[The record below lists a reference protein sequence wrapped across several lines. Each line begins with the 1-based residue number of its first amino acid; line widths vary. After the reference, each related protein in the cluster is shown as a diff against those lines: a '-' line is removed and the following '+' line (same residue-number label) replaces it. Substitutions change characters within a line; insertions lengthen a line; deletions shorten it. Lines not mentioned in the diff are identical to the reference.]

1 MTRAKNHRVPGTTLL
16 KIARLLL
23 SERLVSAV
31 VQPTICDLQREVTG
45 AGPGRIGRLRAQGRG
60 YCAFWK
66 VVLIAPFASGLSRDG
81 DGGVFAF
88 PDSVARLSVGSI
100 VLALLALA
108 GPHVGA
114 SVSILCAGAALFAIV
129 IHRWYQRHPSELPA
143 PPASEQKGSPRI
155 NFSSTQVAG
164 NVGGLI
170 FAVGSVFIVAVG
182 VPSVIWFLFTAIA
195 AGCVVAW
202 ALARWRTS
210 HPHGGLPDKGIV
222 LR

>member
-1 MTRAKNHRVPGTTLL
+1 MTRGTNRRVPGAMLL
-16 KIARLLL
+16 KIARALF
-23 SERLVSAV
+23 SERLLSTVIE
-31 VQPTICDLQREVTG
+31 PTIADLQREMTA
-45 AGPGRIGRLRAQGRG
+45 AGPARISRVRAQFRG
-60 YCAFWK
+60 YTAFWP
-66 VVLIAPFASGLSRDG
+66 VMLIAPFASGLSRAG
-81 DGGVFAF
+81 DEGVFAF
-88 PDSVARLSVGSI
+88 PDTVARLAVASI
-100 VLALLALA
+100 VIALLALA

-114 SVSILCAGAALFAIV
+114 SLSMLCAAAALFALG

-143 PPASEQKGSPRI
+143 PPELERQGSPRI

-170 FAVGSVFIVAVG
+170 FALGTVFIVAVG
-182 VPSVIWFLFTAIA
+182 VPSVIWFLFTAMV

-222 LR
+222 LH